1 MQRRHVVMSA
11 PKLSTIKYLECE
23 NHVSEEF
30 FLWQVLSVF
39 QVVYRTEPLGPRA
52 DELTHHT
59 ILDFGAHIH
68 MGFLGPVFSLGA
80 GHHTYSIQTD
90 N

>member
-1 MQRRHVVMSA
+1 MNNSRRVKPSRVGVSA

-30 FLWQVLSVF
+30 FFVVCTEVLSVF

-52 DELTHHT
+52 DELTRW
-59 ILDFGAHIH
+59 IL
-68 MGFLGPVFSLGA
+68 V
-80 GHHTYSIQTD
+80 Q
-90 N
+90 